1 MFGGLIEH
9 KQRTSNLL
17 YEIDNKI
24 NKFKN
29 IQYIIDVLLF
39 ILIIILFFK

>member
-1 MFGGLIEH
+1 MFSGLIEH
-9 KQRTSNLL
+9 KQRTSDLF
-17 YEIDNKI
+17 YKI

-29 IQYIIDVLLF
+29 MQYVIDVLLF